1 MPFEVKRRLPAV
13 QKPISEIAQSDIRV
27 RVLGRV
33 IDKTSSAMVVDDGS
47 GKVEIR
53 YDQEPNVAIGDTVK
67 VVARVSP
74 LIDGYECKAECFQK
88 LDGLDMG
95 LYKKARS
102 IVAGLGK

>member
-1 MPFEVKRRLPAV
+1 MPIEIRRRLPAV
-13 QKPISEIAQSDIRV
+13 EKPVSEISQNDIRV

-33 IDKTSSAMVVDDGS
+33 IDKTNSVIVVDDGS
-47 GKVEIR
+47 GKLEIQ
-53 YDQEPNVAIGDTVK
+53 YDQEPGIAVGEAVK
-67 VVARVSP
+67 IVTRVFP

-88 LDGLDMG
+88 LDGLDLG